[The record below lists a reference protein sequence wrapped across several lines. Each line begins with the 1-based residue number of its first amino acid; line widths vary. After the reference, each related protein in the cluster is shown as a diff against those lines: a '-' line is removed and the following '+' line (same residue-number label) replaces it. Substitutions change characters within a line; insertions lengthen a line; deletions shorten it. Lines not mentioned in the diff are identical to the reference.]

1 MPLQLAKNLMSYLVA
16 KGLPH
21 TVLYLV
27 LLYYQGVGQE
37 VAAKIYKLPKSC
49 MCI

>member
-1 MPLQLAKNLMSYLVA
+1 MSYLVA

-27 LLYYQGVGQE
+27 LLYYQEVGQE
-37 VAAKIYKLPKSC
+37 VVAMVITFIATLYTRGMAIR
-49 MCI
+49 